1 MVRVKICG
9 LTSIADARAAA
20 RAGADMLGFILYP
33 ASRRYVA
40 PTTVQAIVSAV
51 RDHHPDV
58 VLVGVFVNEPV
69 TTVRQVLDYCGLE
82 VAQLHGDEPPPALGL
97 GGEHQSTLS
106 GRAYKALRPVT
117 IDAAEHL
124 ASAYALPETVRA
136 RRMPAFL
143 LDTYDPAKPG
153 GTGRAGDWTLAA
165 RLAAQY
171 PLLLA
176 GGLTPDNVA
185 VAVRA
190 VHPWGVD
197 VATGV
202 ECAPGKKDHGALRAF
217 ISAARS
223 AD

>member
-1 MVRVKICG
+1 MVRIKICG
-9 LTSIADARAAA
+9 LTNIADARAAVW
-20 RAGADMLGFILYP
+20 AGADLLGFIFYP
-33 ASRRYVA
+33 ASRRHVTPA
-40 PTTVQAIVSAV
+40 TVRAIVSAV
-51 RDHHPDV
+51 RDDQPDV
-58 VLVGVFVNEPV
+58 VAVGVFVNEPV
-69 TTVRQVLDYCGLE
+69 ETICQVLDYCGLE
-82 VAQLHGDEPPPALGL
+82 VAQLHGDEPPAMLGL
-97 GGEHQSTLS
+97 DADHPSALRGC
-106 GRAYKALRPVT
+106 AYKALRPAT
-117 IDAAEHL
+117 IEGAVRL
-124 ASAYALPETVRA
+124 ATVYALPETVRG
-136 RRMPAFL
+136 RCMPAL
-143 LDTYDPAKPG
+143 LVDTHDATQRG

-190 VHPWGVD
+190 VRPWGVD

-202 ECAPGKKDHGALRAF
+202 ECAPGKKDHAALRAF